1 MSKKKR
7 QSKLDC
13 YQRSASGEYIYTG
26 SYMTYVEE
34 GRSRRRLLTELWC
47 MGAGASVCLLA
58 GGFLPVESFTG
69 CGYVLVPYML
79 ALLASIAVLWH
90 LGELTGGGEP
100 IKTYVYEATVPRIP
114 RLSVLSVLGAALCIL
129 GQIVRCAVNGSCTVS
144 EILFLLL
151 EAAGAALLLLLRRS
165 LLRAKWRL
173 TDG

>member
-1 MSKKKR
+1 MSRKKR
-7 QSKLDC
+7 QSRLSY

-47 MGAGASVCLLA
+47 MGAGALVCLLA

-69 CGYVLVPYML
+69 CGYVLFPYML
-79 ALLASIAVLWH
+79 ALLASIAVLWQ

-100 IKTYVYEATVPRIP
+100 IKTYVYEAAVPRIP
-114 RLSVLSVLGAALCIL
+114 RLSMLSVLGAVLCIL
-129 GQIVRCAVNGSCTVS
+129 GQIVRCVMNGGCTIG

-151 EAAGAALLLLLRRS
+151 EAAGAALLLLFRRS
-165 LLRAKWRL
+165 IRRAHWRL
-173 TDG
+173 AGD